1 MAKKKN
7 RNPDVQMFLNPK
19 SKKPFAYCT
28 KAESDALSVMLQ
40 DFGDLREIISRDLI
54 LSDNERFIIDTYIA
68 NGIYKPNFRIL

>member
-1 MAKKKN
+1 MARKTKIK
-7 RNPDVQMFLNPK
+7 PSVQFYLTDK

-68 NGIYKPNFRIL
+68 NGIYKPNFRKI

>member
-28 KAESDALSVMLQ
+28 IAESNALSVMLQ
-40 DFGDLREIISRDLI
+40 EFGDLREIISRDLI

-68 NGIYKPNFRIL
+68 NGIYKPNFRKI

>member
-1 MAKKKN
+1 MARKTKIK
-7 RNPDVQMFLNPK
+7 PSVQFYLTDK

-54 LSDNERFIIDTYIA
+54 LSDNERFIIETYIA
-68 NGIYKPNFRIL
+68 NGIYKPKIRIL

>member
-1 MAKKKN
+1 MARKTKN
-7 RNPDVQMFLNPK
+7 KPSAQFYLTDK

-54 LSDNERFIIDTYIA
+54 LSTTERFIIDTYIA
-68 NGIYKPNFRIL
+68 NGIYKPNFRKI